1 MISPICHVIKGCKSN
16 KVIFAKFAKVTKQSL
31 ECKFKKKVSNDL
43 VMISI
48 AEVISEALKDE
59 NYKIR
64 L

>member
-16 KVIFAKFAKVTKQSL
+16 KVNFAKLAKVTKQSQD
-31 ECKFKKKVSNDL
+31 CKFNKKVSNDL

-59 NYKIR
+59 NYTIR